1 MTTWPDAASR
11 FLVMSKPSDSA
22 SRPITSRPPAL
33 GRPVVVGVVPP
44 AAGVFLLPPLL
55 HPAATTARTTSSVS
69 STGRR
74 WRTTSPGGVRR
85 APAPVWMVSMVP
97 IGLGRVSG
105 VGQAGDLL
113 DEPGHERSRKIV
125 AHARERQQTRAGHR
139 RGSRPSAAHVDQRI

>member
-1 MTTWPDAASR
+1 MFSIFW
-11 FLVMSKPSDSA
+11 FVMI
-22 SRPITSRPPAL
+22 RRPPRSAL
-33 GRPVVVGVVPP
+33 FPYTTLFRSPVVVGVVPP

-74 WRTTSPGGVRR
+74 WRRTSPGGVRR

-125 AHARERQQTRAGHR
+125 AHA
-139 RGSRPSAAHVDQRI
+139 